1 MADNVQKVFDLIKD
15 MTVLELNDLRKKIEE
30 EFDVKAVAAV
40 AAPGAAGAAGAP
52 AAASTVSVFIT
63 DPGANKI
70 DVIKA
75 VRELTGLGL
84 KEAKEM
90 AESMGKTALKEGIEE
105 AEAKT
110 IKEKLE
116 AAGAVVEVK

>member
-40 AAPGAAGAAGAP
+40 AAPGAAGGAAAP
-52 AAASTVSVFIT
+52 AAATTVSVFIK

>member
-30 EFDVKAVAAV
+30 EFDVKAVAAA
-40 AAPGAAGAAGAP
+40 AAPAAGAAGA
-52 AAASTVSVFIT
+52 AAASTTVSVFIT

-70 DVIKA
+70 EVIKA
-75 VRELTGLGL
+75 VREITGLGL

-90 AESMGKTALKEGIEE
+90 AESMGKTALKEGIED